1 MSPKTCNSRSLYL
14 PLPANKSRFQEL
26 RDPQKAR
33 EKGTEKER
41 SVSDNFPNG
50 DSMSPDAGSSISAGP
65 DSAVASAQSQTPAAS
80 AKTFRQRLIR
90 ELLSWVWVALAFF
103 LITGTMVQARVIP
116 SASME
121 GTLLIGDHLLM
132 SRFGYDI
139 GLPFTRYHI
148 RLWREPRR
156 QQVVIFHAPLP
167 DRDEDFIKRLI
178 GMPGD
183 TVQVRQGR
191 VFVNG
196 QALSEPYR
204 HDPPNSADNFGPVTV
219 PPRSYFVLGDNRED
233 SWDSRDWGFVPE
245 SNINGTP
252 VVIYMSVQANE
263 DAWQPGQVRERI
275 YAYANAL
282 LHPRLVRWRR
292 LMTTF

>member
-1 MSPKTCNSRSLYL
+1 MNDDFTSTGPITPDDAVSTTADPSTVKAGTADQHA
-14 PLPANKSRFQEL
+14 PA
-26 RDPQKAR
+26 D
-33 EKGTEKER
+33 
-41 SVSDNFPNG
+41 
-50 DSMSPDAGSSISAGP
+50 SIS
-65 DSAVASAQSQTPAAS
+65 
-80 AKTFRQRLIR
+80 FRQRLVR

-183 TVQVRQGR
+183 TVQIRQGR

-196 QALSEPYR
+196 EALSEPYR
-204 HDPPNSADNFGPVTV
+204 HDPPNASDNFGPVTI
-219 PPRSYFVLGDNRED
+219 PARSYFVLGDNRED

-245 SNINGTP
+245 SNIIGTP
-252 VVIYMSVQANE
+252 VVIYMSVQADE

-282 LHPRLVRWRR
+282 IHPRLVRWQR
-292 LMTTF
+292 LLKTF

>member
-1 MSPKTCNSRSLYL
+1 TVNDDLTSAESLNPSVDANVSAVPDSVIAEKPKLSS
-14 PLPANKSRFQEL
+14 AAKSR
-26 RDPQKAR
+26 
-33 EKGTEKER
+33 
-41 SVSDNFPNG
+41 
-50 DSMSPDAGSSISAGP
+50 
-65 DSAVASAQSQTPAAS
+65 
-80 AKTFRQRLIR
+80 TFRQILVR

-183 TVQVRQGR
+183 
-191 VFVNG
+191 
-196 QALSEPYR
+196 S
-204 HDPPNSADNFGPVTV
+204 
-219 PPRSYFVLGDNRED
+219 
-233 SWDSRDWGFVPE
+233 
-245 SNINGTP
+245 
-252 VVIYMSVQANE
+252 
-263 DAWQPGQVRERI
+263 
-275 YAYANAL
+275 
-282 LHPRLVRWRR
+282 
-292 LMTTF
+292 

>member
-1 MSPKTCNSRSLYL
+1 MSDGPSDIGPGGIGPSSNPAAESA
-14 PLPANKSRFQEL
+14 LPASGTAPSLSAPGKIKSL
-26 RDPQKAR
+26 TWRDHL
-33 EKGTEKER
+33 
-41 SVSDNFPNG
+41 V
-50 DSMSPDAGSSISAGP
+50 
-65 DSAVASAQSQTPAAS
+65 
-80 AKTFRQRLIR
+80 R
-90 ELLSWVWVALAFF
+90 ELLSWLWVALAFF

-148 RLWREPRR
+148 RLWREPHR
-156 QQVVIFHAPLP
+156 QQVVIFQAPIP
-167 DRDEDFIKRLI
+167 GHEEDFIKRLI

-183 TVQVRQGR
+183 TVEIRQGR

-204 HDPPNSADNFGPVTV
+204 LDPPNPMDNFGPVTI
-219 PPRSYFVLGDNRED
+219 PERHYFVLGDNRED

-245 SNINGTP
+245 SNIIGTP
-252 VVIYMSVQANE
+252 VFIYMSVQANE

-292 LMTTF
+292 LLKTF